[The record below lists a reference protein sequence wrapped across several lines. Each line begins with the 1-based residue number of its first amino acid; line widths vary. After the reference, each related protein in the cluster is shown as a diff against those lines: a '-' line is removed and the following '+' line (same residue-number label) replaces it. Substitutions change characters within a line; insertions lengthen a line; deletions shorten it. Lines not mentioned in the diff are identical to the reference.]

1 MINVCFIKTRSMQEE
16 QDFVMII
23 VPKEKKSHI
32 MQEISSVCGL
42 QSEAHGIIFSVPVD
56 KVLGIHEEQ

>member
-1 MINVCFIKTRSMQEE
+1 MQEE

-23 VPKEKKSHI
+23 VPKEKKPHI

-56 KVLGIHEEQ
+56 EVLGIHEEQ